1 VFPHDVCRFELGVV
15 DEGNFRV
22 MMMTTMKQEVTS
34 HIQATENLGFKKRE
48 ESWSLTA

>member
-22 MMMTTMKQEVTS
+22 MMMTTTKQEVTS
-34 HIQATENLGFKKRE
+34 TNRQQKMWGFRKEKNPGP
-48 ESWSLTA
+48 